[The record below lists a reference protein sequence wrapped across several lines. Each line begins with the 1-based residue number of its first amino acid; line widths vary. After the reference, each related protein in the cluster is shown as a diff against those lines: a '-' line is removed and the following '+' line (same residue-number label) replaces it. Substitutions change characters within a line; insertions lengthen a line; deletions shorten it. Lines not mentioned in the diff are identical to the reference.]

1 MCWGEEG
8 GNLEALFLTS
18 ISGTFKHIIKT
29 FAKSLCQLKEDM
41 AAGLVKTGLE
51 WTVKSHRMN
60 NFQKGQLCHFA
71 STMSFVAY

>member
-1 MCWGEEG
+1 MCWGEEV
-8 GNLEALFLTS
+8 GNLETLFLTS

-51 WTVKSHRMN
+51 WSVKSHRTN
-60 NFQKGQLCHFA
+60 NFQKGHFA